1 MSFRLIDAGIVSF
14 SSSDRVVRDAVD
26 VIPDWEGFAVW
37 KSRPKVELLVDFDFI
52 ITASPVNGTGCLRS
66 GSAIYALGIHACSML
81 NYIMPVTSEP
91 NAQSYARSSS
101 SSSMNSCSSRA
112 FLSW

>member
-26 VIPDWEGFAVW
+26 DISDWDDIAVW
-37 KSRPKVELLVDFDFI
+37 ESRPKDELLVDFDFI

-66 GSAIYALGIHACSML
+66 KSAIYALGIHACSML
-81 NYIMPVTSEP
+81 YYMMLKV
-91 NAQSYARSSS
+91 
-101 SSSMNSCSSRA
+101 
-112 FLSW
+112 